1 LNGQQ
6 TKGGVAQMKKLD
18 PGYILREEAKKIA
31 QEICISLYHHCE
43 EKGLCIVGDLRR
55 DRSKVKSIDIVCI
68 PKTINMDTDL
78 FTFGPVRVDGFVK
91 LVNSWLRMK
100 GDPLKGKYTQR
111 LHPEHD
117 ITINLYM
124 VTRDNYGL
132 MVMFRT
138 GPVEYSKRMI
148 DKETKK
154 VGMESKGGYLRW
166 EGTDVVVPTP
176 TEEEFYRLVQEPW
189 IKPVFRI
196 K

>member
-1 LNGQQ
+1 
-6 TKGGVAQMKKLD
+6 MKKKPD
-18 PGYILREEAKKIA
+18 PGYALKDEADKIA
-31 QEICISLYHHCE
+31 TEICIALYPYCE

-55 DRSKVKSIDIVCI
+55 DRSQVSSIDIVCI
-68 PKTINMDTDL
+68 PKVIEIQTDL
-78 FTFGPVRVDGFVK
+78 LNFGPVRTDGFIR
-91 LVNSWLRMK
+91 LVNSWLKMK
-100 GDPLKGKYTQR
+100 GDPVEGKYTQR
-111 LHPEHD
+111 IHPEHD

-138 GPVEYSKRMI
+138 GPVDYSKRMI

-166 EGTDVVVPTP
+166 EGTDVVVPAP